1 MQIKDIQRIAKATAQ
16 FLDFV
21 NEISDEV
28 YQDYDFID
36 YTLLCVHREAFT
48 KLTENEAVE
57 LVKAIGFTVLPAKTF
72 EEMDEPT
79 FSLKIT
85 CDEEDLKNK
94 VKSFIEK
101 EIKWKKMN

>member
-21 NEISDEV
+21 NEVSDGI
-28 YQDYDFID
+28 YQGYDFID

-48 KLTENEAVE
+48 KLTKNEAVE
-57 LVKAIGFTVLPAKTF
+57 LVKAIGFTVLSANTF
-72 EEMDEPT
+72 KEIDEPT
-79 FSLKIT
+79 FSLKIL

-94 VKSFIEK
+94 VKNFIEK
-101 EIKWKKMN
+101 EL